1 MRAVYSKL
9 NENIQKNDEEEN
21 FIKLIEPL
29 IWKQDELTGKVDKNK
44 ILIDSKVVIAQDND
58 TFHRILKTAEL
69 DCKAKDR
76 YSKNFI
82 EFARLF
88 DDYCKTNPM
97 KIYDFI
103 NNILRHTIVL
113 PIKADNQETA
123 LTIFSTLND
132 RGLSLNDADIFKA
145 QIYNSI
151 KK

>member
-1 MRAVYSKL
+1 M
-9 NENIQKNDEEEN
+9 
-21 FIKLIEPL
+21 
-29 IWKQDELTGKVDKNK
+29 
-44 ILIDSKVVIAQDND
+44 
-58 TFHRILKTAEL
+58 KTAEL

-76 YSKNFI
+76 YNKNFI

-88 DDYCKTNPM
+88 NDYCKTNPL

-151 KK
+151 KNETDKPIL

>member
-1 MRAVYSKL
+1 MKIYK
-9 NENIQKNDEEEN
+9 KNDKEEN

-29 IWKQDELTGKVDKNK
+29 IWKQNELTGKVDKNK

-69 DCKAKDR
+69 DYKAKDC
-76 YSKNFI
+76 YNKNFI
-82 EFARLF
+82 EFKMLF
-88 DDYCKTNPM
+88 NDYCKTNPL